1 MKISNLFGKTL
12 RDDPSEAETAGHK
25 LLLKAGFVQPLASG
39 IYSFM
44 PLALRSLRK
53 IEEIIREEMNA
64 AGGQEVLLPVLQP
77 TEYWERSG
85 REAVMGSVLFHLR
98 DRRDRSLVLGPTHE
112 EVITDLVQRT
122 VSSYRDLPVTLY
134 QIQTKF
140 RDEARPRAGLI
151 RVREFAMKD
160 AYSFHATQESLDEGY
175 DRIVEAYKNIFS
187 RCGLDIALVE
197 ADSGAIGGKDSQ
209 EFMVLTDT
217 GEDEL
222 VFCNQCNYAANQEKA
237 ASIKPPVTSSK
248 HLPIEEVSTP
258 NIVTITDL
266 TEFLEIT
273 ADQTIKAMM
282 YAADNEFVF
291 VSIRGDLEVNE
302 VKLKNFLKAAD
313 LRIATD
319 EEVATSGAVAGFAS
333 AVGLSNI
340 RHIADDS
347 IKIGGNFVA
356 GANKKDTHLKNVNY
370 PRDFDVD
377 EIIDIAIAEEG
388 HQCTNCDGNLTI
400 RRGIEAGHVFKV
412 GQGYSETF
420 NSTFLD
426 NDGTE
431 KPTIMGCY
439 GIGVGRIL
447 GAAIEQH
454 HDDRGIVFP
463 PSIAPY
469 QIHLVGLNMENEN
482 VYSTANK
489 IYTELQSSGYE
500 VIYDDRE
507 DSAGVKF
514 NDADLL
520 GLPLRVTISPR
531 TLKQNA
537 VEIKER
543 TEEPKDAK
551 TVELDQMMPVIEQII
566 SGWH

>member
-1 MKISNLFGKTL
+1 
-12 RDDPSEAETAGHK
+12 
-25 LLLKAGFVQPLASG
+25 
-39 IYSFM
+39 
-44 PLALRSLRK
+44 
-53 IEEIIREEMNA
+53 
-64 AGGQEVLLPVLQP
+64 
-77 TEYWERSG
+77 
-85 REAVMGSVLFHLR
+85 
-98 DRRDRSLVLGPTHE
+98 
-112 EVITDLVQRT
+112 
-122 VSSYRDLPVTLY
+122 
-134 QIQTKF
+134 
-140 RDEARPRAGLI
+140 
-151 RVREFAMKD
+151 MKD
-160 AYSFHATQESLDEGY
+160 AYSFHTTEESLDEGY
-175 DRIVEAYKNIFS
+175 DRIVDAYKNIFA

-222 VFCNQCNYAANQEKA
+222 IFCNNCNYAANQEKA
-237 ASIKPPVTSSK
+237 TSIKPPVTSSEN
-248 HLPIEEVSTP
+248 LPIEEVSTP
-258 NIVTITDL
+258 NITSITNL
-266 TEFLEIT
+266 TEFLGIRP
-273 ADQTIKAMM
+273 DRTIKAVM
-282 YAADNEFVF
+282 YAADNELIF

-302 VKLKNFLKAAD
+302 VKLKNWLKVAD
-313 LRIATD
+313 LRIAT
-319 EEVATSGAVAGFAS
+319 EQEVATSGIVAGFAS
-333 AVGLSNI
+333 AVGLTKI

-356 GANKKDTHLKNVNY
+356 GANKQDTHLKNVNY

-377 EIIDIAIAEEG
+377 EIIDIATAEEG
-388 HQCTNCDGNLTI
+388 HQCTNCNGELTI

-426 NDGTE
+426 NDGAE

-482 VYSTANK
+482 VHSTANK
-489 IYTELQSSGYE
+489 IYDDLQSSGYE

-507 DSAGVKF
+507 ESAGVKF

-520 GLPLRVTISPR
+520 GFPIRVTVSPR

-543 TEEPKDAK
+543 TEERKDAQ
-551 TVELDQMMPVIEQII
+551 TVPLDDMMPMVEQVVNR
-566 SGWH
+566 WH

>member
-39 IYSFM
+39 IYSYM
-44 PLALRSLRK
+44 PIALRSLQK
-53 IEEIIREEMNA
+53 IEAIIREEMNA
-64 AGGQEVLLPVLQP
+64 ANGQEVLLPVLQP

-98 DRRDRSLVLGPTHE
+98 DRRDRPLVLGPTHE
-112 EVITDLVQRT
+112 EVITDLVQRI

-175 DRIVEAYKNIFS
+175 KRIVDAYKNIFS

-222 VFCNQCNYAANQEKA
+222 IFCNQCNYAANQEKA
-237 ASIKPPVTSSK
+237 ASIKPPVTSSEN
-248 HLPIEEVSTP
+248 LPIEEVSTP
-258 NIVTITDL
+258 NIVSITDL
-266 TEFLEIT
+266 TKFLEIT

-282 YAADNEFVF
+282 YAADNEFIF

-302 VKLKNFLKAAD
+302 VKLKNFLKATD
-313 LRIATD
+313 LRIAT
-319 EEVATSGAVAGFAS
+319 EQEVATSGAVAGFAS
-333 AVGLSNI
+333 AVGLSKI

-370 PRDFDVD
+370 PRDFDAD
-377 EIIDIAIAEEG
+377 EIIDIATAEEG
-388 HQCTNCDGNLTI
+388 HQCTNCDGKLTV

-426 NDGTE
+426 KDGVE

-454 HDDRGIVFP
+454 HDERGIVFP

-469 QIHLVGLNMENEN
+469 QIHLVGLNMENES
-482 VYSTANK
+482 VSSTANK
-489 IYTELQSSGYE
+489 IYTDLQSSGYE

-520 GLPLRVTISPR
+520 GLPLRVTVSPR

-551 TVELDQMMPVIEQII
+551 TVQIDKMMPIIEQII
-566 SGWH
+566 SEWR